1 MTKIMV
7 DKYSYVRLTIRYLIE
22 PKHIQNRQICVAV
35 EVMKTVD
42 HQISLSFTY
51 VICDRAIYDT
61 WHTAIK
67 I

>member
-42 HQISLSFTY
+42 HQINLSIY
-51 VICDRAIYDT
+51 RLCDLANKTLD
-61 WHTAIK
+61 TAI
-67 I
+67 